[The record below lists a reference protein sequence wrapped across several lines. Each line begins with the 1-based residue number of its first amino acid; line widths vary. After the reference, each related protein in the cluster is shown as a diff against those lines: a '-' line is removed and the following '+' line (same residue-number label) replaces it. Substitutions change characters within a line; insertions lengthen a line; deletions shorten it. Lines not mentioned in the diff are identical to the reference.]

1 MLTYALNKSFMEMD
15 LAIKAATHNLNS
27 DELKKDVNY
36 RVGTF
41 LHWLL
46 DTYEYLQSIGENP
59 LSQNEKAFFSGLR
72 YANNK
77 LKHDVNVIQ
86 LYERKGG
93 FSFPMHFP
101 FASEIITFR
110 WTEIEEG
117 ENSQWKKQRKKY
129 QDHLSHEEIIPTA
142 EKALS
147 LLKKF
152 KSSCV
157 SSKS

>member
-1 MLTYALNKSFMEMD
+1 MQSSIN
-15 LAIKAATHNLNS
+15 AATSDLNNE
-27 DELKKDVNY
+27 ELKKDVNY

-41 LHWLL
+41 LHWLF

-117 ENSQWKKQRKKY
+117 ENSQWKKQHKKY
-129 QDHLSHEEIIPTA
+129 QDHISHEEIIPTA

>member
-1 MLTYALNKSFMEMD
+1 MLTYALNKSFIEMD
-15 LAIKAATHNLNS
+15 LAINAATQNLNS
-27 DELKKDVNY
+27 NELKKDVNY

-46 DTYEYLQSIGENP
+46 DTYEYLQNIKENP

-86 LYERKGG
+86 LYERTGG
-93 FSFPMHFP
+93 CSFPMQFP
-101 FASEIITFR
+101 FVSEIITFR
-110 WTEIEEG
+110 WTEIKEEK
-117 ENSQWKKQRKKY
+117 NPKWKKQHKNY
-129 QDHLSHEEIIPTA
+129 QDHISHKEIISIT

-152 KSSCV
+152 RNYQ
-157 SSKS
+157 